1 MDMIQANAFNTIN
14 VLDRAADAASL
25 RNTAISNN
33 IANVDT
39 PGYKR
44 QDVDFESILQREY
57 KGYSSKS
64 GGVRKRISRINDNLD
79 SLDAG
84 IYTDSVGYSYRIDEN
99 NVDIDTENAE
109 LAANTE
115 KYNGLIDA
123 ITGGFR
129 SLSKV
134 MK

>member
-1 MDMIQANAFNTIN
+1 MFRADAFNTIN

-25 RNTAISNN
+25 RNTAIANN

-57 KGYSSKS
+57 RSYSSKS
-64 GGVRKRISRINDNLD
+64 GSVRKRISRINDNLE

-84 IYTDSVGYSYRIDEN
+84 VYTDSVGYSYRIDEN

-109 LAANTE
+109 LVANTE

-123 ITGGFR
+123 ITGGFK

>member
-1 MDMIQANAFNTIN
+1 MFQTNAFNTIN

-44 QDVDFESILQREY
+44 QDVDFESVLQREY
-57 KGYSSKS
+57 KNYSSKS
-64 GGVRKRISRINDNLD
+64 GSVRKRIGKINDNLD
-79 SLDAG
+79 RLDAG
-84 IYTDSVGYSYRIDEN
+84 VYTDSVGYSYRIDEN

-123 ITGGFR
+123 IIGGFK

>member
-1 MDMIQANAFNTIN
+1 MFQTNAFNTIN
-14 VLDRAADAASL
+14 VLDKAADAASL
-25 RNTAISNN
+25 RNTAIANN
-33 IANVDT
+33 LANDDT

-44 QDVDFESILQREY
+44 QDVDFESVLQREY
-57 KGYSSKS
+57 KSYSSKS
-64 GGVRKRISRINDNLD
+64 GGVRKRISRINDNLN
-79 SLDAG
+79 SLDTG
-84 IYTDSVGYSYRIDEN
+84 VYTDSVGYSYRIDEN

-123 ITGGFR
+123 ITGGFK

>member
-1 MDMIQANAFNTIN
+1 MFQADAFNTIN

-25 RNTAISNN
+25 RNTAIANN
-33 IANVDT
+33 IANGDT

-57 KGYSSKS
+57 RSYSSKS
-64 GGVRKRISRINDNLD
+64 GSVRKRISRINDNLE

-84 IYTDSVGYSYRIDEN
+84 VYTDSVGYSYRIDEN

-123 ITGGFR
+123 ITGGFK

>member
-1 MDMIQANAFNTIN
+1 MFRADAFNTIN

-25 RNTAISNN
+25 RNTAIANN

-57 KGYSSKS
+57 RSYISKS
-64 GGVRKRISRINDNLD
+64 GSVRKRISRINDNLD
-79 SLDAG
+79 GLDAG
-84 IYTDSVGYSYRIDEN
+84 VYTDSVGYSYRIDEN

-123 ITGGFR
+123 ITGGFK

>member
-1 MDMIQANAFNTIN
+1 MFQSSAFNTIN
-14 VLDRAADAASL
+14 ILDKAADAASL
-25 RNTAISNN
+25 RNTAIANN
-33 IANVDT
+33 LANVDT

-44 QDVDFESILQREY
+44 QDVDFESVLQREY
-57 KGYSSKS
+57 RSFHSKS
-64 GGVRKRISRINDNLD
+64 GGVRKRISAINQNLS
-79 SLDAG
+79 SLEAG
-84 IYTDSVGYSYRIDEN
+84 VYTDSVGYSYRIDEN

-123 ITGGFR
+123 VTGGFR

>member
-1 MDMIQANAFNTIN
+1 MFGSDAFNTIN
-14 VLDRAADAASL
+14 VLDKAADAAAL

-57 KGYSSKS
+57 GNYSSKS
-64 GGVRKRISRINDNLD
+64 GGVRKKISRLNDNLG
-79 SLDAG
+79 SLEAG
-84 IYTDSVGYSYRIDEN
+84 VYTDSVGYSYRIDEN

-109 LAANTE
+109 LAANTQ
-115 KYNGLIDA
+115 KYEGLIDA

>member
-1 MDMIQANAFNTIN
+1 MFQADAFNTIN

-25 RNTAISNN
+25 RNTAIANN

-57 KGYSSKS
+57 RSYSSKS
-64 GGVRKRISRINDNLD
+64 GSVRKRISRINDNLE

-84 IYTDSVGYSYRIDEN
+84 VYTDSVGYSYRIDEN

-109 LAANTE
+109 LAANTG
-115 KYNGLIDA
+115 KCNGLIDA
-123 ITGGFR
+123 ITGGFK

-134 MK
+134 M

>member
-1 MDMIQANAFNTIN
+1 MFRAVAFITIN

-25 RNTAISNN
+25 RNTAIANN

-57 KGYSSKS
+57 RSYSSKS
-64 GGVRKRISRINDNLD
+64 GSVRKRISRINDNLD
-79 SLDAG
+79 GLDAG
-84 IYTDSVGYSYRIDEN
+84 VYTDSVGYSYRIDEN

-123 ITGGFR
+123 ITGGFK

>member
-1 MDMIQANAFNTIN
+1 MFQTNAFNTIN
-14 VLDRAADAASL
+14 VLDKAADAASL
-25 RNTAISNN
+25 RNTAIANN
-33 IANVDT
+33 LANVDT

-44 QDVDFESILQREY
+44 QDVDFERVLQREY
-57 KGYSSKS
+57 KSYSSKS
-64 GGVRKRISRINDNLD
+64 GGVRKRISRINDNLN
-79 SLDAG
+79 SLDTG
-84 IYTDSVGYSYRIDEN
+84 VYSDSVGYSYRIDEN
-99 NVDIDTENAE
+99 NVDTDTENAE

-123 ITGGFR
+123 ITGGFK